1 MESVPW
7 LAVTAAGGGWA
18 LFGSL
23 AYLVITSIFSGRVIS
38 SREADA
44 MQQRIDSQDKQI
56 EDLTAMNNLLLR
68 EGLPTTNAVLDA
80 LRQAAEKQT

>member
-1 MESVPW
+1 MDAPW
-7 LAVTAAGGGWA
+7 LALTAAGGGWA

-23 AYLVITSIFSGRVIS
+23 SYLVITSIFSGRVIS

-44 MQQRIDSQDKQI
+44 MQQRIDSQEKQI
-56 EDLTAMNNLLLR
+56 EELTAMNNLLLR

-80 LRQAAEKQT
+80 LRQAAEKTP